1 MSGFGNL
8 LGTPDTNFRGRR
20 TLMALRVRRSTPSS
34 GFPVVSLEKSSGER
48 MVMYLQVPQAPK
60 ARLSVRIKV
69 YEVL

>member
-1 MSGFGNL
+1 
-8 LGTPDTNFRGRR
+8 
-20 TLMALRVRRSTPSS
+20 MALRVRRSTPSS